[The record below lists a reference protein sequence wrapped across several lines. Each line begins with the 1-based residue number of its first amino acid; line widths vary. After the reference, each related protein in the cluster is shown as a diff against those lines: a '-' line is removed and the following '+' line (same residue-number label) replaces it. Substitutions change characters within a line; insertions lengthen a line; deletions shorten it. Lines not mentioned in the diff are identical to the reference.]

1 MWSPGIPATNFD
13 SEDSKY
19 DNMLPPSGH
28 FVKFL
33 DILLPDAEHCV
44 PRVGKCRAWGEPGR
58 RPTHLTSFHT
68 NNLGSRL
75 IQI

>member
-1 MWSPGIPATNFD
+1 MWSLGIPATNLD

-33 DILLPDAEHCV
+33 DILLPDAEYYV
-44 PRVGKCRAWGEPGR
+44 PRMVKCRAWTPSY
-58 RPTHLTSFHT
+58 TSHLFHM